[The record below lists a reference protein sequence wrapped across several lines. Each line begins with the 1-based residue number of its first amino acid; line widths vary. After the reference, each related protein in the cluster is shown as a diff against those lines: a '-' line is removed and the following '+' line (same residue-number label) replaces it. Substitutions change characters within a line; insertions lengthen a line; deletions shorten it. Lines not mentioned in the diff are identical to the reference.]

1 MEIQQIF
8 AAVVQ
13 VLEPVT
19 LLYLLIGFFVGIIF
33 GAMPGLTSTLAIAL
47 LLPMTYSM
55 PLTQALVMCMGV
67 YMAGIYSGC
76 ITAIT
81 INIPGTPG
89 AVMTSIEGHAM
100 MKQGLGAKAIG
111 HATIASAV
119 GGTIGALLLIFVSP
133 LAVKLALLVRTPGK
147 FSLVFFALV
156 VMVVISNDKR
166 KAMITMVFGL
176 VCSTIG
182 VDKLKAVSRFTFGFT
197 HLIEGIDTTTL
208 IVGAFAISEILVQSL
223 INNTEYNEMA
233 KAASSVKF
241 KRREF
246 FPSRK
251 EIMEVG
257 IMTYI
262 RSTIIGFFIGVLPG
276 AGASMASFVAYA
288 TAQSTSK
295 TPEKFGT
302 GYPVGI
308 AAPESANNA
317 VCGGALVPML
327 TLGIPG
333 DGTTAVLLG
342 VFLVYGIVPG
352 PNLLTQRMADLA
364 PMYMALLLSAAILM
378 PLSLFIFGPYYLKI
392 VRINRL
398 VLYSAIALIAILGVY
413 AATASVFQ
421 MGLALLVGVLIYL
434 LKQQGY
440 PTVPFILG
448 VILGPLC
455 EQYLR
460 TTITLG
466 NGDMTIFFT
475 ELDSLFFL
483 VLTVAFAILLPI
495 LNNRSEAAAA
505 ANAKK
510 VKKDASPE

>member
-1 MEIQQIF
+1 MAYSEIFGAIG
-8 AAVVQ
+8 Q
-13 VLEPVT
+13 VLQPIT
-19 LLYLLIGFFVGIIF
+19 LLYLFIGYFVGIIF

-100 MKQGLGAKAIG
+100 MKRGLGAKAIG
-111 HATIASAV
+111 HATMASAI
-119 GGTIGALLLIFVSP
+119 GGAVGALLLILISP
-133 LAVKLALLVRTPGK
+133 LAVKLALMVRTPGK
-147 FSLVFFALV
+147 FSLIFFAFV
-156 VMVVISNDKR
+156 VMIMISNDKR
-166 KAMITMVFGL
+166 KAVVTMAFGL
-176 VCSTIG
+176 ICATIG

-197 HLIEGIDTTTL
+197 QLIEGMDTTTL
-208 IVGAFAISEILVQSL
+208 IVGCFAISEILAQSK
-223 INNTEYNEMA
+223 INNAEYKKIA
-233 KAASSVKF
+233 DAASAHNF

-246 FPSRK
+246 FPSLAELR
-251 EIMEVG
+251 EVG
-257 IMTYI
+257 LRTYLV
-262 RSTIIGFFIGVLPG
+262 STILGFFIGVLPG
-276 AGASMASFVAYA
+276 AGASMASFVSYA
-288 TAQSTSK
+288 TAQSASK

-302 GYPVGI
+302 GYPTGI
-308 AAPESANNA
+308 AAPECANNA

-352 PNLLTQRMADLA
+352 PNLLTDRMGELA
-364 PMYMALLLSAAILM
+364 PMFMALFISAAILL
-378 PLSLFIFGPYYLKI
+378 PLSLWLFGPYYLKI

-398 VLYSAIALIAILGVY
+398 ILYSLIALSAILGVY
-413 AATASVFQ
+413 AATASTFQ
-421 MGLALLVGVLIYL
+421 MGIALLVGILMYF
-434 LKQQGY
+434 LKQNGY
-440 PTVPFILG
+440 PSVPFILG
-448 VILGPLC
+448 VILGPQC

-466 NGDMTIFFT
+466 KGNYMIFFT
-475 ELDSLFFL
+475 EKDSLVFL
-483 VLTVAFAILLPI
+483 ILTVIFAIALPMI
-495 LNNRSEAAAA
+495 NRKSDEATKRANEEAAGK
-505 ANAKK
+505 N
-510 VKKDASPE
+510 